1 MVAVFSLVNEY
12 SRPHVLSVP
21 FYGVFGSYGVRLCA
35 SAAKIA
41 LRASQ
46 AVREMGVMVNHGLP
60 FIWLNNQVSR
70 QALKMTAAML

>member
-46 AVREMGVMVNHGLP
+46 AVREMSIMVNVRVGSY
-60 FIWLNNQVSR
+60 QSS
-70 QALKMTAAML
+70 